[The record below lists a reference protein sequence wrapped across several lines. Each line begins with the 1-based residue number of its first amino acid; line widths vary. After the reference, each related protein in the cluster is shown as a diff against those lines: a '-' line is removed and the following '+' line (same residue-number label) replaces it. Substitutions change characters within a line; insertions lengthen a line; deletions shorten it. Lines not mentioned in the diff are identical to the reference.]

1 MRVQRLYVLIASLVA
16 VLATCSCHS
25 AQKPVALLSPKQ
37 ARPPAMVVPTQA
49 PTPAPPE
56 SIPQPS
62 ATDSAQAAKP
72 LDPVDALIAQ
82 VEKEYQAGQENY
94 KAGHQDEARKNFDR
108 AFDLLLSSNLDVNSD
123 PRLEREFDRVLE
135 TYNSFEMVGL
145 RPADGASRNPN
156 QRPSTRRTK
165 SRTRSTPTSR
175 PRRKRRSSPRAPTCL

>member
-56 SIPQPS
+56 LIPQPS
-62 ATDSAQAAKP
+62 ASDTTQAAKA
-72 LDPVDALIAQ
+72 DPVDALIAQ